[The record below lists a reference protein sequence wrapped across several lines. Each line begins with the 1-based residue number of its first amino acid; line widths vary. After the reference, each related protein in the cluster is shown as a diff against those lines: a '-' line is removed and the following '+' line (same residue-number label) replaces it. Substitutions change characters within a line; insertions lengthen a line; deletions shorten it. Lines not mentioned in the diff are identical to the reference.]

1 MLLIGNADTKANIL
15 YNMLHDAIG
24 KEGQCWKPLNI
35 RLPTQEV
42 SYIAL
47 LHFSHI

>member
-15 YNMLHDAIG
+15 YSMLHDAIN

-35 RLPTQEV
+35 RLPAQEV
-42 SYIAL
+42 SCMPL
-47 LHFSHI
+47 LN